1 MSFSLFLSMD
11 KLFALINIDIMV
23 ICTYDYV
30 NKINSILHTTQDVH
44 HKDIFSTQRIPL
56 LKFLIVYGFIRF
68 LGI

>member
-1 MSFSLFLSMD
+1 
-11 KLFALINIDIMV
+11 MV

-44 HKDIFSTQRIPL
+44 QKDVFSTQRIPI

>member
-30 NKINSILHTTQDVH
+30 NKINSILNTTQDVH

-56 LKFLIVYGFIRF
+56 SKFLIVYGFIRF